1 VALRDGVLSYIT
13 GYPARPYQTEKTM
26 KKYLAAAGAVALA
39 LSLGACS
46 DDSDDNSAA
55 TTGVT
60 ESTES
65 AGAGETSTPEDG
77 EEGMETDIVD
87 TAGTTGEFTTLITA
101 VQAAGLEDTL
111 RGGGPF
117 TVFAPTDEAFSTL
130 PAGAL
135 DDLLAEPTGDLAD
148 ILRYHVVD
156 GAVMA
161 EDIAGMDG
169 ETVTTVLGEDLTV
182 EVDGD
187 KVYLVDGTGNRA
199 TVTAT
204 DVKASNGS
212 STLSTACS
220 CRPATVSPTTVVR
233 ANDSTTAPV
242 RGVNA
247 VQEHH
252 ALMHNPYRC
261 DSTTRPAAVID
272 RPLCRPARP

>member
-1 VALRDGVLSYIT
+1 MALRDGVLSYVT

-148 ILRYHVVD
+148 ILKYHVVD

-204 DVKASNGS
+204 DVKASNGVIHAIDGVLMPS
-212 STLSTACS
+212 GDGQSD
-220 CRPATVSPTTVVR
+220 
-233 ANDSTTAPV
+233 DS
-242 RGVNA
+242 G
-247 VQEHH
+247 
-252 ALMHNPYRC
+252 
-261 DSTTRPAAVID
+261 SGK
-272 RPLCRPARP
+272 

>member
-1 VALRDGVLSYIT
+1 
-13 GYPARPYQTEKTM
+13 M
-26 KKYLAAAGAVALA
+26 KKYLAAAGAVAVA

-46 DDSDDNSAA
+46 DDSDDNSAS

-135 DDLLAEPTGDLAD
+135 DDLLADPT
-148 ILRYHVVD
+148 
-156 GAVMA
+156 
-161 EDIAGMDG
+161 
-169 ETVTTVLGEDLTV
+169 
-182 EVDGD
+182 
-187 KVYLVDGTGNRA
+187 
-199 TVTAT
+199 
-204 DVKASNGS
+204 
-212 STLSTACS
+212 
-220 CRPATVSPTTVVR
+220 
-233 ANDSTTAPV
+233 
-242 RGVNA
+242 
-247 VQEHH
+247 
-252 ALMHNPYRC
+252 
-261 DSTTRPAAVID
+261 
-272 RPLCRPARP
+272 